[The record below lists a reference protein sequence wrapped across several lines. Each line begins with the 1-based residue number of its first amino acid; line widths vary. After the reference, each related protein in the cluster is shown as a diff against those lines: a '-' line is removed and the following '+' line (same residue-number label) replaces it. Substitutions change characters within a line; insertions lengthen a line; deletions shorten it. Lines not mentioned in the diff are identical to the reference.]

1 MSESSESD
9 LPTQPP
15 PQQKS
20 QPPTQQ
26 QAQTPAQQQAQ
37 PPAQGA
43 ETRPQRRDPFDMLAD
58 MQDEMTRLWNT
69 WPFARAWRRSAGP
82 RSVTEWTPRVDM
94 FDRNGTI
101 VVKAELP
108 GVKRE
113 DIEVT
118 VDDGDLVIRG
128 TRQEEQEVKE
138 ENFYRLERASGQI
151 YRRIP
156 LPDNVNLDAIDASLN
171 DGVLEVTIPKSSTE
185 QPAARKITIK

>member
-9 LPTQPP
+9 LPVQP
-15 PQQKS
+15 
-20 QPPTQQ
+20 
-26 QAQTPAQQQAQ
+26 PAQQQAQ
-37 PPAQGA
+37 PPTQPT
-43 ETRPQRRDPFDMLAD
+43 ETRPQRREPFDMLAD

-69 WPFARAWRRSAGP
+69 WPFARAWRRGASP
-82 RSVTEWTPRVDM
+82 RGVSEWTPRVDM
-94 FDRNGTI
+94 FDRNGAI

-113 DIEVT
+113 DIEVM
-118 VDDGDLVIRG
+118 VEDGDLVIRG

-138 ENFYRLERASGQI
+138 ENVYRLERASGQI

-156 LPDNVNLDAIDASLN
+156 LPDNVNLDAIDAKLS
-171 DGVLEVTIPKSSTE
+171 DGVLELTIPKTSTE